1 MRISDWSSDVCSS
14 DLQHRGEGHP
24 QRQPD
29 DLQQVGVARHNEGKG
44 LAERGPEVLHRVD
57 LLPLAL
63 HANDYSIIFSH
74 TLKIKHIKTPNRNP
88 LRSTLIS
95 RSGNSAALPPFDWGW
110 QRSIGGGAA
119 VCPAIRRS
127 EEHTSALQSLM
138 RISSAVF
145 FLKNKK

>member
-14 DLQHRGEGHP
+14 DL
-24 QRQPD
+24 
-29 DLQQVGVARHNEGKG
+29 KG

-119 VCPAIRRS
+119 VCPAIRCRPAPPRKQRTTMS
-127 EEHTSALQSLM
+127 DFLFRPR
-138 RISSAVF
+138 RIDRKSTRMNSRHYCEDR
-145 FLKNKK
+145 

>member
-14 DLQHRGEGHP
+14 DL
-24 QRQPD
+24 
-29 DLQQVGVARHNEGKG
+29 KG

-119 VCPAIRRS
+119 VCPATRCRPADRESVVWGTSVSVRVDLVGRRLS
-127 EEHTSALQSLM
+127 
-138 RISSAVF
+138 
-145 FLKNKK
+145 KKKTKKEQ

>member
-44 LAERGPEVLHRVD
+44 LAERGPEVLHQVD

-95 RSGNSAALPPFDWGW
+95 RSANSAALPPLAWEGP
-110 QRSIGGGAA
+110 RSIVRGTA
-119 VCPAIRRS
+119 VGPANQCRPPPPR
-127 EEHTSALQSLM
+127 
-138 RISSAVF
+138 
-145 FLKNKK
+145 